1 LSIAML
7 AAPDYQKTWPFLAAE
22 ALGRKAGLVPAARLA
37 AVEDSDGAEKE
48 ATAEQAGSEA
58 TSSSIKGSETM
69 AKKKS
74 KARA

>member
-1 LSIAML
+1 L
-7 AAPDYQKTWPFLAAE
+7 
-22 ALGRKAGLVPAARLA
+22 RKLLVPAARLA